1 MRINFVAQNKS
12 FFLTKDTDITNQEI
26 LQVSKVQD
34 FIALGKFRLASLVVF
49 SAALGYLIALE
60 SISHFNWIQFSL
72 LIIGG
77 FLVTGASNA
86 FNQVWE
92 RKLDAKM
99 ERTKNRPLAAERL
112 TITEAIV
119 FAVLIGVLGEICLFQ
134 LNFLSG
140 VLGFLA
146 MFLYVMVY
154 TPLKTISPVAVFIGA
169 FPGSIPPMLGY
180 IAVTGQFGLIPGI
193 LFLTQFFWQFPHFW
207 AIAWK
212 IHDDYLKAGFKLLPS
227 AKGKTKASAFQIFVY
242 SVAMIPIGILPSIQ
256 ILPDVPPICNV
267 YAMPILAAL
276 GLLFAIPGYYLY
288 KTLEMKYAKQLMFAS
303 FIYLP
308 VAQLIYYFFKL

>member
-1 MRINFVAQNKS
+1 MHRIKKPI
-12 FFLTKDTDITNQEI
+12 LTKDTDITNQEI

-60 SISHFNWIQFSL
+60 EISMFNWVNFSL

-86 FNQVWE
+86 YNQVWE
-92 RKLDAKM
+92 RNLDIKM
-99 ERTKNRPLAAERL
+99 DRTKNRPVAAQRL
-112 TITEAIV
+112 GIAEALV
-119 FAVLIGVLGEICLFQ
+119 FATIIGIIGEICLFQ

-154 TPLKTISPVAVFIGA
+154 TPMKTISPIAVFIGA

-180 IAVTGQFGLIPGI
+180 IAVTGEFGLVPGI

-212 IHDDYLKAGFKLLPS
+212 INDDYAKAGFKLLPS
-227 AKGKTKASAFQIFVY
+227 KKGRTKASAYQIFIY
-242 SVAMIPIGILPSIQ
+242 SAAMIPIGILPCIK
-256 ILPDVPPICNV
+256 ILPDVDPICNM
-267 YAMPILAAL
+267 YAMPLLGAL
-276 GLLFAIPGYYLY
+276 GLLFAIPGYKLY
-288 KTLEMKYAKQLMFAS
+288 KTMEMKYAKQLMFAS

-308 VAQLIYYFFKL
+308 VAQLAYYFFKL

>member
-1 MRINFVAQNKS
+1 M
-12 FFLTKDTDITNQEI
+12 TKDTDITNQEI

-60 SISHFNWIQFSL
+60 EISLFNWVNFSL

-86 FNQVWE
+86 YNQVWE
-92 RKLDAKM
+92 RNLDIKM
-99 ERTKNRPLAAERL
+99 DRTKNRPVAAQRL
-112 TITEAIV
+112 SVTEALI
-119 FAVLIGVLGEICLFQ
+119 FATVIGLVGEICLIQ

-146 MFLYVMVY
+146 MFLYVMIY
-154 TPLKTISPVAVFIGA
+154 TPMKTISPVAVFIGA

-180 IAVTGQFGLIPGI
+180 IAVTGEFGLVPGI

-212 IHDDYLKAGFKLLPS
+212 INDDYAKAGFKLLPS
-227 AKGKTKASAFQIFVY
+227 AQGRTKASAFQIFIY
-242 SVAMIPIGILPSIQ
+242 SAAMIPIGILPCIQ
-256 ILPDVPPICNV
+256 ILPDVDPFCNIHS
-267 YAMPILAAL
+267 MPLL
-276 GLLFAIPGYYLY
+276 GG
-288 KTLEMKYAKQLMFAS
+288 
-303 FIYLP
+303 
-308 VAQLIYYFFKL
+308 

>member
-1 MRINFVAQNKS
+1 MHRIKKS
-12 FFLTKDTDITNQEI
+12 ILTKDTDITNLEI
-26 LQVSKVQD
+26 LEVSKVQD

-60 SISHFNWIQFSL
+60 SISAFNWVNFTL
-72 LIIGG
+72 LIVGG

-92 RKLDAKM
+92 RNLDVKM
-99 ERTKNRPLAAERL
+99 DRTKNRPVAAKRL
-112 TITEAIV
+112 GITESLIFAAI
-119 FAVLIGVLGEICLFQ
+119 IGIVGEICLFQ
-134 LNFLSG
+134 LNVLSG
-140 VLGFLA
+140 ILGFLA

-154 TPLKTISPVAVFIGA
+154 TPMKRISPVAVFIGA

-180 IAVTGQFGLIPGI
+180 IAVTGEFGWTPGI

-212 IHDDYLKAGFKLLPS
+212 INDDYLKAGFKLLPS
-227 AKGKTKASAFQIFVY
+227 AKGRTKSSAYQIFIY
-242 SVAMIPIGILPSIQ
+242 SAAMIPVGILPCIQ
-256 ILPDVPPICNV
+256 IFPDVPPMCNM
-267 YAMPILAAL
+267 YALPFLGAL
-276 GLLFAIPGYYLY
+276 GFLFAIPGYKLY
-288 KTLEMKYAKQLMFAS
+288 KTMEMKYAKQLMFAS

-308 VAQLIYYFFKL
+308 VAQLAYYFFKL

>member
-1 MRINFVAQNKS
+1 MHRIKKS
-12 FFLTKDTDITNQEI
+12 ILTKDTDITNQEI
-26 LQVSKVQD
+26 LEISKVQD

-60 SISHFNWIQFSL
+60 NITAFNWVNFSL

-92 RKLDAKM
+92 RNLDVKM
-99 ERTKNRPLAAERL
+99 DRTKDRPVAAKRL
-112 TITEAIV
+112 GITEALIFGTV
-119 FAVLIGVLGEICLFQ
+119 IGVVGEICLFQ
-134 LNFLSG
+134 LNVLSG
-140 VLGFLA
+140 ILGFLA
-146 MFLYVMVY
+146 MFLYVMIY
-154 TPLKTISPVAVFIGA
+154 TPMKRISPIAVFIGA

-180 IAVTGQFGLIPGI
+180 IAVTGEFGLIPGI

-212 IHDDYLKAGFKLLPS
+212 INDDYLKAGFKLLPS
-227 AKGKTKASAFQIFVY
+227 AKGRTKASAFQIFVY
-242 SVAMIPIGILPSIQ
+242 SAAMIPIGILPCIQ
-256 ILPDVPPICNV
+256 ILPDVPPLCNM
-267 YAMPILAAL
+267 YALPLL
-276 GLLFAIPGYYLY
+276 GGLGFLFAIPGYKLY
-288 KTLEMKYAKQLMFAS
+288 MTMEMKYAKQLMFAS

-308 VAQLIYYFFKL
+308 VAQLAYYFFKL